1 MNILQF
7 EKVNCKNCYKCVR
20 YCPVKAIEVKN
31 HYAQILTEEC
41 ILCGIC
47 TIVCPQKTKGAI
59 SETETVREAI
69 RNGRQVIAS
78 VAPSFAAYF
87 SVSFQALRTSLLKL
101 KFADAYETAEGAY
114 LVKSE
119 YERMIEEQPER
130 VMISSCCS
138 SVNLLIRKYYRS
150 CIPNLA
156 PVLTPMQIHSRI
168 LKERFPDALIVFI
181 SPCISKKAERY
192 QHGSFVDYTITF
204 EELAVLFEEA
214 GIQTEQED
222 LKIEKQYLSRNFPTH
237 GGILSTMS
245 RRDRHSYLSVSG
257 FQACV
262 EAIRDVE
269 RGALSSCF
277 IEMSLCEGS
286 CIGGPSFRE
295 KGFSLLCSKM
305 RMDQNVLPPGY
316 DEDYNISSDTLMEQV
331 FTSSEKGCRSE
342 PSEAQIKGILHKMG
356 KRSKE
361 DELNCSMCGYESCR
375 DKAVAVIYGKAEIN
389 MCLPFMKERAE
400 SFSNQIMN
408 ITPNA
413 ILAVDMDLKVQHI
426 NSAACNIF
434 RLAQEDING
443 QPVSRILDEFD
454 FVYLLTSD
462 KDHYEKNTYLAEYNA
477 YLNQIFV
484 FDKASSMVV
493 CIMKDI
499 TAERQKKNFIM
510 KKKIQA
516 AAMADDIVDK
526 QLRIVHEI
534 ASILGETAAETQI
547 AIHDLKGTILM
558 DDDEES
564 L

>member
-59 SETETVREAI
+59 SETEEVKAAI
-69 RNGRQVIAS
+69 RSGRQVIAS
-78 VAPSFAAYF
+78 VAPSFFAYY
-87 SVSFQALRTSLLKL
+87 SVSFQVLREALLQLNFSE
-101 KFADAYETAEGAY
+101 AYETAEGAY

-119 YERMIEEQPER
+119 YERLIAEQPEK

-138 SVNLLIRKYYRS
+138 SVNLLIRKYYPGILS
-150 CIPNLA
+150 NLA
-156 PVLTPMQIHSRI
+156 PVLTPMQIHSKL
-168 LKERFPDALIVFI
+168 LKERHPEAVIVFI

-192 QHGSFVDYTITF
+192 HQKSMVDYTINF
-204 EELAVLFEEA
+204 EELAVLLEEA
-214 GIQTEQED
+214 GISFSQGSHGCED
-222 LKIEKQYLSRNFPTH
+222 QYRSRSFPVG
-237 GGILSTMS
+237 GGILSSM
-245 RRDRHSYLSVSG
+245 RQAENHSYLSVSG
-257 FQACV
+257 YQACV

-269 RGALSSCF
+269 SGALSDCF

-286 CIGGPSFRE
+286 CIGGPSFRD
-295 KGFSLLCSKM
+295 KGYSLLSARM
-305 RMDQNVLPPGY
+305 RMDRHVHPSDY
-316 DEDYNISSDTLMEQV
+316 DEDYNLSGIDSTRPV
-331 FTSSEKGCRSE
+331 FSASEKGVRAV
-342 PSEAQIKGILHKMG
+342 PTEAQITAILQKMG
-356 KRSKE
+356 KRNKA
-361 DELNCSMCGYESCR
+361 DELNCSMCGYASCR
-375 DKAVAVIYGKAEIN
+375 DKAIAVIFGKAEIT

-400 SFSNQIMN
+400 SFSNQIMK

-413 ILAVDMDLKVQHI
+413 ILAVDMDLNVQHI
-426 NSAACNIF
+426 NNAACNIF
-434 RLAQEDING
+434 RLVQEDIIG

-462 KDHYEKNTYLAEYNA
+462 IGHYEKNTYLAEYNA
-477 YLNQIFV
+477 YLNQIFL
-484 FDKASSMVV
+484 FDKAGSMVV

-499 TAERQKKNFIM
+499 TAERQRKNAIM

-558 DDDEES
+558 DDEE
-564 L
+564 